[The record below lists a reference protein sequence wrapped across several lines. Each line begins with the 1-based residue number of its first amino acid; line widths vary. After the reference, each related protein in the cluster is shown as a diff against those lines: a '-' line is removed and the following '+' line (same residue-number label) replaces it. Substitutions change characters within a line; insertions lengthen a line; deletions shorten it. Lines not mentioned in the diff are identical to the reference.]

1 VNRLRALNGRAGLKW
16 QAEKVAERLKQQTG
30 VILSRE
36 TRANLVFM
44 IEAKFSPADA
54 AELRP
59 GQPVD
64 VELK

>member
-1 VNRLRALNGRAGLKW
+1 MLPM
-16 QAEKVAERLKQQTG
+16 
-30 VILSRE
+30 IFSHE

-44 IEAKFSPADA
+44 IEVKFSATDA

-64 VELK
+64 VKLEQ

>member
-1 VNRLRALNGRAGLKW
+1 MLP
-16 QAEKVAERLKQQTG
+16 
-30 VILSRE
+30 VIFSRE

-44 IEAKFSPADA
+44 IEAKFSAADA
-54 AELRP
+54 AEFRP

>member
-1 VNRLRALNGRAGLKW
+1 MT
-16 QAEKVAERLKQQTG
+16 EFH
-30 VILSRE
+30 E
-36 TRANLVFM
+36 TRANPVLM

-64 VELK
+64 VEWK